1 MHTVHI
7 MLKLHTHTNCTK
19 CTAHINLT
27 HTHTHHQH
35 HNNNTIATTTIV
47 IAGGTKT
54 RCLKKRVLNDLHVF
68 HQLLL
73 TGTKFLALWHS
84 SKMRQPS
91 NCGPPHQSISCCSR
105 VLRALLN
112 FPGNRHTQST
122 LKHTLKYELDGQAT

>member
-1 MHTVHI
+1 MHAVHI
-7 MLKLHTHTNCTK
+7 MLKLHTHIAPNAQPTETS
-19 CTAHINLT
+19 

-54 RCLKKRVLNDLHVF
+54 QCLKKRALNDLHVF

-122 LKHTLKYELDGQAT
+122 LKHTLKYEVDGQAT